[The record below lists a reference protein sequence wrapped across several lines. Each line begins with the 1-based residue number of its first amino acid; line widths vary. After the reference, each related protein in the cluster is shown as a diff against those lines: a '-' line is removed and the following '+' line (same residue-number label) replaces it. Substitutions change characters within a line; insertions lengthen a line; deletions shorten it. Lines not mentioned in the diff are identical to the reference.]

1 MCSVQESGSLS
12 VRKFLKLNRNTC
24 AVEWLDKFRPASRCI
39 FPRCSATTS
48 TDVCRYV
55 HPSGKW
61 YAHTTPDQTSQ
72 PDVLL
77 FFFVLLLFIHA
88 LSCCFQQLHQK
99 RNDGALVLHVPRP
112 ATGCASDSIEN
123 AQHHPLER
131 PRKSARAH
139 RSLMHLMQKNGRARG
154 REGGLHPQYAST
166 SHRYSANNGR
176 DVWNDAEAGGAAAG
190 RLVGLAEM
198 QPTLRAWVS
207 ARTQHAPHHPSR
219 L

>member
-1 MCSVQESGSLS
+1 MHFPSVQ
-12 VRKFLKLNRNTC
+12 RNNEHRCVPIRSPLWQVVC
-24 AVEWLDKFRPASRCI
+24 AHHTRPDEPARRAA
-39 FPRCSATTS
+39 F
-48 TDVCRYV
+48 
-55 HPSGKW
+55 
-61 YAHTTPDQTSQ
+61 
-72 PDVLL
+72 

-99 RNDGALVLHVPRP
+99 RNDGALILHVPRP

-154 REGGLHPQYAST
+154 RWGGLHPQYAST

-176 DVWNDAEAGGAAAG
+176 DVWNEAGGG
-190 RLVGLAEM
+190 WLV
-198 QPTLRAWVS
+198 
-207 ARTQHAPHHPSR
+207 
-219 L
+219 